1 MIICALF
8 VLCCGAIFSAC
19 GEKNFDES
27 KIVVGQTQYTY
38 DGEKHMLSVD
48 YEGKNP
54 KVTYSLNNK
63 KNFKSLNKFNFVNAG
78 TYKLYYRLSA
88 DGYNTYTSKGY
99 LELTIAPRDLEVSL
113 FDYAL
118 MKSDTNAEI
127 FFSSSTYGAIEGDDV
142 GLEFV
147 YEDGFDKENLQYGDT
162 YEVGCTISN
171 PNYNLV
177 LNRTATLTVSDYVQI
192 TKADSTVNYYSNLQD
207 AIYAAEEGET
217 VTLNKN
223 ISVKDIIYVDKS
235 ITINGQGHSIVAAY
249 NFAEAEYDEKTIKS
263 IMYVDTEGVELT
275 LSNITIDG
283 NEVARGITMFD
294 GKLTLDLASVIN
306 GRKLDDFVSGGVYIA
321 EAASFVMNS
330 GYIGNNDAND
340 YEYTRFAS
348 DLYIQTS
355 ATTTATILDGR
366 VDNVFVDAGEGKL
379 TLTAGQIFNIYVE
392 YKESQGATFEFTNGE
407 VSNLMVSTTTT
418 GESQEVE
425 AVAGTTYVGGT
436 DYTVT
441 E

>member
-1 MIICALF
+1 
-8 VLCCGAIFSAC
+8 
-19 GEKNFDES
+19 
-27 KIVVGQTQYTY
+27 
-38 DGEKHMLSVD
+38 
-48 YEGKNP
+48 
-54 KVTYSLNNK
+54 
-63 KNFKSLNKFNFVNAG
+63 
-78 TYKLYYRLSA
+78 
-88 DGYNTYTSKGY
+88 
-99 LELTIAPRDLEVSL
+99 
-113 FDYAL
+113 
-118 MKSDTNAEI
+118 MKSDANAEI

-223 ISVKDIIYVDKS
+223 ISVNDIIYVDKS

-249 NFAEAEYDEKTIKS
+249 NFAEAEYDEKALTS

-275 LSNITIDG
+275 LSNVTIDG
-283 NEVARGITMFD
+283 NDVARGITMFD

-355 ATTTATILDGR
+355 ATTIATILDGR